1 VRRLWCVLLAT
12 LCGLTLAL
20 APSMAQAE
28 EDSTVETV
36 RFVDVPE
43 GIQFYDQIMW
53 LANSGV
59 STGWLLADG
68 GREFRPVQPVARDA
82 MAAFLYRLAGSPE
95 YSAPGVS
102 PFGDVPADSQFYKEI
117 SWLAESGI
125 STGWEMEDGSRQFRG
140 LDSVAR
146 DAMAAFLYRYAGVVL
161 GEDVAGFEAPGVS
174 PFVDVPV
181 DSQFFRQIAWLADRG
196 VSTGWVN
203 DDGTAEFRDLEP
215 VNRDAMAAFMYRLSS
230 PAEPIDPADPS
241 AGQVRVAPD
250 AVIVTEDQTE
260 QVALADGSITVPAD
274 SPLAAT
280 RPGQVLV
287 AGVSAATPDGL
298 LTRVEAVT
306 TFADGTVELR
316 TAPAQL
322 TDVITSTDDR
332 IDVEMAPVAAEFVP
346 GPDTVEVTERAG
358 RSSGSVEASK
368 KFQWSKTYSVDGST
382 SGGGLLG
389 SGSVTA
395 TVTATAKISARLV
408 LDVGWTGLKEAG
420 VTVTPSVSTSEEL
433 SARGSFT
440 GSVTAPLGSLTN
452 VFTAQVGPVPV
463 VVTADSALTA
473 TVAVSGS
480 AAIKVTAGSSVHSDH
495 GFSYRDGSFDLVNTG
510 PVFDDSGTK
519 VQVDASISARVSVD
533 VDAKVKLY
541 GVAGITFGFGP
552 YLSAAITAKYNN
564 DATTWDCL
572 ATAGLQTRVGVV
584 AELSIMGFQLADWSK
599 TTSKDWELWSHQYC
613 PAGAAPE
620 SPDAAEAL
628 SITTTGLPEG
638 VVGQPYSANLAGAGG
653 IPPYRWAATGLPAG
667 LELDSAT
674 GVISGTPE
682 AESTATVAVTL
693 SDDQATTATVSLDLA
708 VHEPQDTTT
717 VTTVL
722 VSRAADGTQANSDS
736 YEPAVSADGR
746 WVVYRS
752 DASNLVAGDTNGS
765 YDVFVWDRVSEVT
778 QRVSVASDGTQADYD
793 SWGPAISAD
802 GRWVT
807 YYSSA
812 SNLVAG
818 DTNGSYDVF
827 VWDRVSGVTQRVSV
841 ASDGTQ
847 ANYDSRGPS
856 ISADGRWVTYLS
868 YASNLVAGDTNDRGG
883 VFVWDRVSGT
893 TQRVSVASDGTQA
906 NSDSWDPSISADGRW
921 VTYGSWASNLV
932 ASDSNEQ
939 PDVFVWDRVSGATQ
953 RVSVASDGTQAY
965 SGSYDPAISADGR
978 WVTYLSYAS
987 NLVAGDTNGDYD
999 VFVWDRVSGVTE
1011 RVSVGSDGTQAN
1023 SKSWNPAISADGR
1036 WVTYYSYASNL
1047 VAGDTNGDYDV
1058 FVWDRVSGVTQRVS
1072 MASDGAQANYGS
1084 YAPAVSADG
1093 RWVTYESDAP
1103 NLVAGDTNGS
1113 VDVFLSTNPLAG

>member
-1 VRRLWCVLLAT
+1 MRRLWCVLLAT

>member
-1 VRRLWCVLLAT
+1 
-12 LCGLTLAL
+12 
-20 APSMAQAE
+20 M
-28 EDSTVETV
+28 
-36 RFVDVPE
+36 
-43 GIQFYDQIMW
+43 
-53 LANSGV
+53 
-59 STGWLLADG
+59 
-68 GREFRPVQPVARDA
+68 
-82 MAAFLYRLAGSPE
+82 
-95 YSAPGVS
+95 
-102 PFGDVPADSQFYKEI
+102 
-117 SWLAESGI
+117 
-125 STGWEMEDGSRQFRG
+125 
-140 LDSVAR
+140 
-146 DAMAAFLYRYAGVVL
+146 
-161 GEDVAGFEAPGVS
+161 
-174 PFVDVPV
+174 
-181 DSQFFRQIAWLADRG
+181 
-196 VSTGWVN
+196 
-203 DDGTAEFRDLEP
+203 
-215 VNRDAMAAFMYRLSS
+215 
-230 PAEPIDPADPS
+230 
-241 AGQVRVAPD
+241 
-250 AVIVTEDQTE
+250 
-260 QVALADGSITVPAD
+260 
-274 SPLAAT
+274 
-280 RPGQVLV
+280 
-287 AGVSAATPDGL
+287 
-298 LTRVEAVT
+298 
-306 TFADGTVELR
+306 
-316 TAPAQL
+316 
-322 TDVITSTDDR
+322 
-332 IDVEMAPVAAEFVP
+332 
-346 GPDTVEVTERAG
+346 
-358 RSSGSVEASK
+358 
-368 KFQWSKTYSVDGST
+368 
-382 SGGGLLG
+382 
-389 SGSVTA
+389 
-395 TVTATAKISARLV
+395 
-408 LDVGWTGLKEAG
+408 
-420 VTVTPSVSTSEEL
+420 
-433 SARGSFT
+433 
-440 GSVTAPLGSLTN
+440 
-452 VFTAQVGPVPV
+452 
-463 VVTADSALTA
+463 
-473 TVAVSGS
+473 
-480 AAIKVTAGSSVHSDH
+480 
-495 GFSYRDGSFDLVNTG
+495 
-510 PVFDDSGTK
+510 
-519 VQVDASISARVSVD
+519 DASISARVSVD

-978 WVTYLSYAS
+978 WETYLSYAS
-987 NLVAGDTNGDYD
+987 NLVARDTNGDYD

>member
-1 VRRLWCVLLAT
+1 
-12 LCGLTLAL
+12 
-20 APSMAQAE
+20 MAQAE

-868 YASNLVAGDTNDRGG
+868 YASNLVAGDTN
-883 VFVWDRVSGT
+883 
-893 TQRVSVASDGTQA
+893 
-906 NSDSWDPSISADGRW
+906 
-921 VTYGSWASNLV
+921 
-932 ASDSNEQ
+932 
-939 PDVFVWDRVSGATQ
+939 
-953 RVSVASDGTQAY
+953 
-965 SGSYDPAISADGR
+965 
-978 WVTYLSYAS
+978 
-987 NLVAGDTNGDYD
+987 GDYD

>member
-1 VRRLWCVLLAT
+1 
-12 LCGLTLAL
+12 
-20 APSMAQAE
+20 MAQAE

-510 PVFDDSGTK
+510 PIFDDSGTT
-519 VQVDASISARVSVD
+519 VEADASVSARVAVD
-533 VDAKVKLY
+533 FDAKIKLY

-552 YLSAAITAKYNN
+552 YLSAAITAKYND
-564 DATTWDCL
+564 DATTWDCP
-572 ATAGLQTRVGVV
+572 AAAGLQTRVGVV
-584 AELSIMGFQLADWSK
+584 AELAIMGFELADWSK
-599 TTSKDWELWSHQYC
+599 ATSKDWELWSHQYC
-613 PAGAAPE
+613 PSGVAPE
-620 SPDAAEAL
+620 APATEAL
-628 SITTTGLPEG
+628 SVTTISLPEG
-638 VVGQPYSANLAGAGG
+638 VVGQPYSATLAAAGG
-653 IPPYRWAATGLPAG
+653 NPPYSWAASGLPAG
-667 LELDSAT
+667 LSLDSAT
-674 GVISGTPE
+674 GAISGSPE
-682 AESTATVAVTL
+682 ADGTAVMNVVL
-693 SDDQATTATVSLDLA
+693 SDGEGNTANVPFALTVRESQAVGTI
-708 VHEPQDTTT
+708 
-717 VTTVL
+717 TTVL
-722 VSRAADGTQANSDS
+722 VSQSIDGTPYGYSFSPSISGDGRWITYASSSGYPIDGIGSGNTHVLLSDAETRITKRVTAPDGSLGNGNSNAPVISADGRWIAYYSYASNLVPADTHESEDVFLWDSETGVTRMVSATADGTQAHNDNSGP
-736 YEPAVSADGR
+736 YIHGLAVSADGR
-746 WVVYRS
+746 WVTYQS
-752 DASNLVAGDTNGS
+752 MASNLVSGDTNGAA
-765 YDVFVWDRVSEVT
+765 DVVLWDRETGISEL
-778 QRVSVASDGTQADYD
+778 VSVAADGTQADRD
-793 SWGPAISAD
+793 SG
-802 GRWVT
+802 
-807 YYSSA
+807 Y
-812 SNLVAG
+812 
-818 DTNGSYDVF
+818 
-827 VWDRVSGVTQRVSV
+827 
-841 ASDGTQ
+841 
-847 ANYDSRGPS
+847 PS
-856 ISADGRWVTYLS
+856 ISADGRWIAFQS
-868 YASNLVAGDTNDRGG
+868 YASSLLSGDTNDEAD
-883 VFVWDRVSGT
+883 VFVWDRDTGAIE
-893 TQRVSVASDGTQA
+893 RVSVAFDGTQA
-906 NSDSWDPSISADGRW
+906 NALSYDPSISADGRW
-921 VTYGSWASNLV
+921 VTYTSQASNLV
-932 ASDSNEQ
+932 AGDTNGAA
-939 PDVFVWDRVSGATQ
+939 DVFVWDRETGVTE
-953 RVSVASDGTQAY
+953 RVSVASDGTQAD
-965 SGSYDPAISADGR
+965 SGSYDSSVSVDGR
-978 WVTYLSYAS
+978 WIA
-987 NLVAGDTNGDYD
+987 
-999 VFVWDRVSGVTE
+999 
-1011 RVSVGSDGTQAN
+1011 
-1023 SKSWNPAISADGR
+1023 
-1036 WVTYYSYASNL
+1036 YYSYASNL
-1047 VAGDTNGDYDV
+1047 VAGDTNGAADV
-1058 FVWDRVSGVTQRVS
+1058 FVWDRETGVTERVSVASDGNQANASPYYELSISVDGHWITYQS
-1072 MASDGAQANYGS
+1072 MASNLAAN
-1084 YAPAVSADG
+1084 
-1093 RWVTYESDAP
+1093 
-1103 NLVAGDTNGS
+1103 DTNDTW
-1113 VDVFLSTNPLAG
+1113 DVFLSTNPLAG